1 MDTNPWQVDSID
13 AFICFK
19 CPECQ
24 FYSQKDDFFQNHALE
39 NHPLSIVLFEK
50 SEEIISIKV
59 EEDDN
64 YQNITDLTKQPNSIK
79 YSYPSKEEE
88 MNKRNKN
95 DNEISVCET
104 KTKQFEK
111 EEIAL
116 EEDPLNIPHKNPEGN
131 KIHICT
137 YCGKDFKD
145 KSNFKRHV
153 SSMHEGKKRIPCE
166 IPGCKTNFA
175 SKQI

>member
-24 FYSQKDDFFQNHALE
+24 FYSQKDDFFQNHAIE

-116 EEDPLNIPHKNPEGN
+116 QG
-131 KIHICT
+131 
-137 YCGKDFKD
+137 
-145 KSNFKRHV
+145 V
-153 SSMHEGKKRIPCE
+153 S
-166 IPGCKTNFA
+166 
-175 SKQI
+175 